1 MSAMAKSAMTMDR
14 GSARRCVSSGVC
26 WLALGAV
33 LLVEPAAA
41 ASPASRGETEPSRDR
56 IAAQA
61 LFDEGRELMQSGRPS
76 EACPRFEESDRL
88 EPGLGTRFHL
98 AGCYEALGKLASAHA
113 LFLEVAAEAK
123 QRGQDERERVA
134 RQKAEALEPRLS
146 RLTVDVPFA
155 SSPDLRVERD
165 GTPIGTAQWGLAVP
179 VDPGRHRVSASA
191 PGRAPWATEV
201 AVAADGAFTRVEVPP
216 LVDTQQSFFAPT
228 TRKIGLGAL
237 GLGVGTIALGS
248 VFTVQA
254 LSKKDASNRAGCTDD
269 TCSTEEG
276 LALRQ
281 QAISAGH
288 RATWAMSIGA
298 VSLGAAAALFWLV
311 PTGEEDGL
319 EVTPTADLEG
329 ASLHVSGRF

>member
-1 MSAMAKSAMTMDR
+1 MTMDR
-14 GSARRCVSSGVC
+14 GSALRCISSGAR

-41 ASPASRGETEPSRDR
+41 ASPASRGETQASKDR

-98 AGCYEALGKLASAHA
+98 AGCYEALGRLASAHA

-123 QRGQDERERVA
+123 QRGQEERERVA

-155 SSPDLRVERD
+155 SSPDLRIERD
-165 GTPIGTAQWGLAVP
+165 GTPIGSAQWGLAVP
-179 VDPGRHRVSASA
+179 VDPGRHRVTASA
-191 PGRAPWATEV
+191 PGRSAWSTEV
-201 AVAADGAFTRVEVPP
+201 TVAADGAFTRVEVPP
-216 LVDTQQSFFAPT
+216 LIDTEQSFFAPT
-228 TRKIGLGAL
+228 TRKVGLAAL
-237 GLGVGTIALGS
+237 GVGVGTIALGS

-254 LSKKDASNRAGCTDD
+254 LSKKEASNEAGCSNDS
-269 TCSTEEG
+269 CPTEEG
-276 LALRQ
+276 LALRD

-298 VSLGAAAALFWLV
+298 VGLGAAAALFWLV
-311 PTGEEDGL
+311 PTGEENEL
-319 EVTPTADLEG
+319 EVTPTADREG
-329 ASLHVSGRF
+329 ASLYVNGRF